1 MFAEMTTTRM
11 IGTKRSKRPRLEYDL
26 DGSGRGE
33 GKAASMESKN
43 RDRGEGLD
51 GRIEDIEANRR
62 QDDKAK
68 TGMG

>member
-1 MFAEMTTTRM
+1 LGKEHNLTRVAEV
-11 IGTKRSKRPRLEYDL
+11 KE
-26 DGSGRGE
+26 
-33 GKAASMESKN
+33 AASMESKN